1 MILDDLRVV
10 CAELEKARIEFVVV
24 DGASLERTFPIGTG
38 DIDVAV
44 ALKDYPRV
52 LETLRRHPRVRNVE
66 DVGTMAGCEF
76 RIGTR
81 WVDIEFINPL
91 LFAGKRSPDDFID
104 YVRRHRSE
112 RTEVATFAPPEVV
125 WYMRLAIGA
134 WEGYVQKILRDVRT
148 GVPPSL
154 LDKVLDIARHFDV
167 LEVLRPRVEQART
180 MVDLLTSR

>member
-1 MILDDLRVV
+1 MG
-10 CAELEKARIEFVVV
+10 
-24 DGASLERTFPIGTG
+24 GASLERTFPIGTG

-66 DVGTMAGCEF
+66 PLGTKSGSEF

-81 WVDIEFINPL
+81 WVDVEFINPRP
-91 LFAGKRSPDDFID
+91 FAGNRPPDDFID

-112 RTEVATFAPPEVV
+112 RTDVATFATPEVV
-125 WYMRLAIGA
+125 WYMRLAIGD
-134 WEGYVQKILRDVRT
+134 WEVYVQKILRDVRA

-154 LDKVLDIARHFDV
+154 LDKVLDIAKHFDV
-167 LEVLRPRVEQART
+167 LEVLRPRVEQARK
-180 MVDLLTSR
+180 MIELAARR

>member
-1 MILDDLRVV
+1 MG
-10 CAELEKARIEFVVV
+10 
-24 DGASLERTFPIGTG
+24 GASLERTFPIGTG

-66 DVGTMAGCEF
+66 DLGTMAGSEF

-81 WVDIEFINPL
+81 WVDVEFINPRP
-91 LFAGKRSPDDFID
+91 FAGNRPPDDFID

-112 RTEVATFAPPEVV
+112 RTDVATFATPEVV
-125 WYMRLAIGA
+125 WYMRLAIGD
-134 WEGYVQKILRDVRT
+134 WEVYVQKILRDVRA

-154 LDKVLDIARHFDV
+154 LDKVLDIAKHFDV
-167 LEVLRPRVEQART
+167 LEVLRPRVEQARK
-180 MVDLLTSR
+180 MIELAARR

>member
-1 MILDDLRVV
+1 MG
-10 CAELEKARIEFVVV
+10 
-24 DGASLERTFPIGTG
+24 GASLERTFPIGTG

-44 ALKDYPRV
+44 ALRDYPRV

-81 WVDIEFINPL
+81 WVDVEFINPR
-91 LFAGKRSPDDFID
+91 LFAGRKPPDDFIG

-112 RTEVATFAPPEVV
+112 RTDVATFATPEVV
-125 WYMRLAIGA
+125 WYMRLAIGD
-134 WEGYVQKILRDVRT
+134 WEVYVQKILRDVRA

-154 LDKVLDIARHFDV
+154 LDKVLDIAKHFDV
-167 LEVLRPRVEQART
+167 LEVLAPRVEQARK
-180 MVDLLTSR
+180 MIELAARR